1 MPFSPAHCVQR
12 IRLLSLTEDLAELVV
27 VLPPSAT
34 LALADG
40 LETGRVRLTT
50 SSFGFARLRGVN
62 DDHAARIAGTF
73 QRIVR
78 SSSGVPGDIG
88 ENAVATALRVA
99 NHLRSVERLARPE
112 LEIAWTG
119 PPAAG
124 PLVRSTSVVLEEMLE
139 RVRDA
144 GEVLLVG
151 YAVTVEAGSVM
162 ERVVELLVSAARRR
176 ANLSIVLHSDEDE
189 TTNLDNLLAL
199 WDVFVKKPKVY
210 TWRPPPEHPYTKL
223 HAKCLVVDRL
233 DALVTSANFTF
244 HGLESNLELGLRVR
258 GPQAGA
264 IAERF
269 DHLIASKVLQPW
281 AKT

>member
-1 MPFSPAHCVQR
+1 MA
-12 IRLLSLTEDLAELVV
+12 
-27 VLPPSAT
+27 LPPDAI

-40 LETGRVRLTT
+40 LDSGRVGLKA

-78 SSSGVPGDIG
+78 SSSGESACID
-88 ENAVATALRVA
+88 ETAVATALRVA
-99 NHLRSVERLARPE
+99 NHLRLVERLERPY

-119 PPAAG
+119 PVALGPAI
-124 PLVRSTSVVLEEMLE
+124 RSTSVILEEMLGG
-139 RVRDA
+139 VRDS

-151 YAVTVEAGSVM
+151 YALTVEPGSIM
-162 ERVVELLVSAARRR
+162 ERVVELLVSATRRR
-176 ANLSIVLHSDEDE
+176 ASLSIVLHSDDNE
-189 TTNLDNLLAL
+189 TTNLDNLLTL

-210 TWRPPPEHPYTKL
+210 TWRPPPEHPFTKL

-258 GPQAGA
+258 GPLAGT

-269 DHLIASKVLQPW
+269 DHLIASQVLQPW
-281 AKT
+281 TNV

>member
-1 MPFSPAHCVQR
+1 
-12 IRLLSLTEDLAELVV
+12 
-27 VLPPSAT
+27 
-34 LALADG
+34 
-40 LETGRVRLTT
+40 
-50 SSFGFARLRGVN
+50 
-62 DDHAARIAGTF
+62 
-73 QRIVR
+73 
-78 SSSGVPGDIG
+78 
-88 ENAVATALRVA
+88 
-99 NHLRSVERLARPE
+99 
-112 LEIAWTG
+112 
-119 PPAAG
+119 
-124 PLVRSTSVVLEEMLE
+124 MLE
-139 RVRDA
+139 GVRDA

-151 YAVTVEAGSVM
+151 FAVTVEPGSVM
-162 ERVVELLVSAARRR
+162 ERVVELLASAARRR

-189 TTNLDNLLAL
+189 TTNLDNLLTL

-264 IAERF
+264 IAERL

-281 AKT
+281 TKV